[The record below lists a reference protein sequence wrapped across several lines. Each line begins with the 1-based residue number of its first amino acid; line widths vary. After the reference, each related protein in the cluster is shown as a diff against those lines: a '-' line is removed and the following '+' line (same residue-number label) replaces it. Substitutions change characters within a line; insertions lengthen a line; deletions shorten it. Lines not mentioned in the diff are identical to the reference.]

1 MTSEFQLI
9 LPLAELDLKHPPRD
23 IELEPLSL
31 GVKCDE
37 SKVLSVN
44 YLMEKQE
51 RIPPQNEVAAELE
64 CQLRVH
70 FKNPSDSDKSAY
82 FRNLPL
88 CVSEID
94 LRAQENGKPCIAKE
108 YGRALEAVRCIP
120 CGEVRAYSVVGKNA
134 EWCNR
139 EYVEQMYDAIVPVA
153 KAVGDACFV
162 NPLSV
167 VIPCYRVVKSNN
179 TLGGFRG
186 NKHVQGER
194 ENLLIKAWLLE
205 CEGCT
210 VDRDGED
217 PQNWRVT
224 PANQG

>member
-9 LPLAELDLKHPPRD
+9 LPLAELDLKHPPPA
-23 IELEPLSL
+23 ESLSL

-44 YLMEKQE
+44 YLTEKQE

-94 LRAQENGKPCIAKE
+94 LRAQENGKPRIAEE
-108 YGRALEAVRCIP
+108 YGRALEVVRCIP
-120 CGEVRAYSVVGKNA
+120 CGEVRAYGVVGENA
-134 EWCNR
+134 KWCNR
-139 EYVEQMYDAIVPVA
+139 EDVEQMYDWATVPVA
-153 KAVGDACFV
+153 VAVGDACFV

-167 VIPCYRVVKSNN
+167 VIPCYRVVTSDNKLS
-179 TLGGFRG
+179 GFRG

-194 ENLLIKAWLLE
+194 ENTLIKAWLLE

-210 VDRDGED
+210 VDKDDED
-217 PQNWRVT
+217 PRNWRVT